1 MNKTDIKQ
9 IILEEI
15 EATLEDMRMSPE
27 MMAADSRPEED
38 DITPP
43 GIEDMSPDPMF
54 GADPSFVEEE
64 ELEEMARTSNVF
76 KLSQEADLKQV
87 LQYRL
92 NVLGTKRK
100 FVFSLQQ
107 LPLLSQLEL
116 NQAQP
121 GY

>member
-54 GADPSFVEEE
+54 GADPSFGGRRV
-64 ELEEMARTSNVF
+64 RRNGSHI
-76 KLSQEADLKQV
+76 
-87 LQYRL
+87 
-92 NVLGTKRK
+92 
-100 FVFSLQQ
+100 
-107 LPLLSQLEL
+107 
-116 NQAQP
+116 
-121 GY
+121 